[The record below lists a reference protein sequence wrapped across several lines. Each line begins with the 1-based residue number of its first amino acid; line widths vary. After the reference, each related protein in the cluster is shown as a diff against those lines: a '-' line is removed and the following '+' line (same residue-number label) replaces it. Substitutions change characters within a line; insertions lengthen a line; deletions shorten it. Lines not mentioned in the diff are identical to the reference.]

1 MAVSRYAVKL
11 VVGLGNPGSRYAL
24 TRHNAGYRV
33 VERLARDL
41 GIALNERRFG
51 GRFGRGRAALVGGSS
66 ADVGILEPETWM
78 NRSGDAV
85 AAALEDLPID
95 DCSADLLIVFDDM
108 DLPFGRL
115 RVRPSGGAG
124 GHNGLAHVLE
134 RLSERGVENVPRLRF
149 GIGRSN
155 GPDAKDAIGWVLSPF
170 SDEEEAILEVRLA
183 DAALAVQVVF
193 AEGVAPAMNR
203 FNRDPDAPESGSERS
218 ATEPK
223 SP

>member
-1 MAVSRYAVKL
+1 VGSRYAVKL
-11 VVGLGNPGSRYAL
+11 VVGLGNPGSLYAP
-24 TRHNAGYRV
+24 TRHNVGYRV

-41 GIALNERRFG
+41 GMALDERRFG
-51 GRFGRGRAALVGGSS
+51 GRFGRGRASLADGST
-66 ADVGILEPETWM
+66 ADVGILQPETWM

-85 AAALEDLPID
+85 AAALDDLPVD
-95 DCSADLLIVFDDM
+95 DCGADLLIVFDDM

-124 GHNGLAHVLE
+124 GHNGLSHVLA

-149 GIGRSN
+149 GIGRS
-155 GPDAKDAIGWVLSPF
+155 DAVDATIDWVLSPF
-170 SDEEEAILEVRLA
+170 SDDEEASLEARLA
-183 DAALAVQVVF
+183 EAALAVQVAF

-203 FNRDPDAPESGSERS
+203 FNRDPEAPDPGSGRP
-218 ATEPK
+218 ATDPK